1 MTGLTTN
8 ANFAI
13 STPPPGVT
21 GNFAGSG
28 TGNEYEVALVVSPV
42 PTTSVYAGYRSG
54 MQQITW
60 SGGGNTTN
68 TWSGWMVG
76 VDLRF

>member
-1 MTGLTTN
+1 
-8 ANFAI
+8 
-13 STPPPGVT
+13 VT

-54 MQQITW
+54 TQQITW
-60 SGGGNTTN
+60 SGGGGNTTN